1 MNRLKVWLYTVL
13 VAGVGVAALVLLSRG
28 ITRDALV
35 QLDRQ
40 VSSGVAQA
48 DVRLQFLA
56 AQAGRVAERMARD
69 PALSQAL
76 GAEVSEAELTRALA
90 AALRDDPGEAAGLAV
105 GAIGTRGPARFAGPS
120 PAPELER
127 LLSAARNGRRVETYL
142 FVRGS
147 LQRAVAL
154 PVGLGAAVAVA
165 VPAGTAWLR
174 QVRAATSCE
183 VTVAVAAK
191 PVESTL
197 PATQAALVAEAAPP
211 AGGGATLAAGVL
223 APQPLSLPWRLPL
236 PPLPLLFAEAP
247 AHRAGAVSLEGVPAG
262 ALVLSQAA
270 AGLMTPVVTYGWV
283 GLVALALLCL
293 AGLVVGLLVSEGQ
306 RMALPKN
313 LLIAADRIGRGDF
326 SARAPPLVGR
336 LGIIASALNRAA
348 EAAWTPPSPVHP
360 AATGAAPLGV
370 AVLSGMP
377 SAP

>member
-165 VPAGTAWLR
+165 VPAGT
-174 QVRAATSCE
+174 
-183 VTVAVAAK
+183 
-191 PVESTL
+191 
-197 PATQAALVAEAAPP
+197 
-211 AGGGATLAAGVL
+211 
-223 APQPLSLPWRLPL
+223 
-236 PPLPLLFAEAP
+236 
-247 AHRAGAVSLEGVPAG
+247 
-262 ALVLSQAA
+262 
-270 AGLMTPVVTYGWV
+270 
-283 GLVALALLCL
+283 
-293 AGLVVGLLVSEGQ
+293 
-306 RMALPKN
+306 
-313 LLIAADRIGRGDF
+313 
-326 SARAPPLVGR
+326 
-336 LGIIASALNRAA
+336 
-348 EAAWTPPSPVHP
+348 
-360 AATGAAPLGV
+360 
-370 AVLSGMP
+370 
-377 SAP
+377 